1 MSISL
6 PNTLDKCG
14 ECRADFYGDH
24 LEGCLKEEALETCG
38 ECESF
43 YVREESPYARPCQC
57 SKVICGD
64 CLYPLK
70 SCDCRRVRG

>member
-14 ECRADFYGDH
+14 ECRSDFYGDH

-38 ECESF
+38 ECDSF
-43 YVREESPYARPCQC
+43 YVSIVSPYARACQC
-57 SKVICGD
+57 EEVGE
-64 CLYPLK
+64 
-70 SCDCRRVRG
+70 